1 MSNLSNHAFGHEPD
15 MYPSRQ
21 ARPRSYN
28 SNHPSGRAN
37 AFFNLLNPSIHH
49 NSLGAFPDID
59 SSSPGP
65 QNLASNRLSYSTP
78 QPEADPDFSN
88 TTMEDTP
95 SHLWGSREPL
105 PASSRAFSVGC
116 LDWPP
121 GSKRSPPFFMPS
133 YLQGSVYAR
142 KVENQYKTR
151 LEAKDSHIRASI
163 SNGMAGLAHN
173 GRTGIS
179 HRGAVDC
186 TAEQSAGLTIQSGIT
201 VGNLPSKWNQL
212 EKAPALQILTDGSE
226 VKYAIPKSST
236 DCDLEAAAV
245 RADNPIPPQCGIYYF
260 EITILSKKREETT
273 IGVGF
278 SSTKASLLRPA
289 GWEPESW
296 GYHGDDG
303 NVFSTQSNGRKY
315 GPPFTTGDII
325 GCGIN
330 FHAGSIFFTKN
341 GSNMG
346 FAFTDVKTS
355 GPIELY
361 PIVGLKK
368 HGEHI
373 KANFGQ
379 APFAFDIEGMYRD
392 YHKRLWN
399 EIETDLADGLAPGL
413 DETDLIQKLVLKY
426 LQHDGYVETAREFSQ
441 EVHQEKVNLCL
452 DPDAK
457 IEGPSIKDDEDATNR
472 QAIRRAVLEGDIDQ
486 ALDLTSKHYPY
497 VLKENHQVYFRLR
510 CRKFIEMARCAAE
523 TEIYGA
529 SISKRSNFDQRME
542 IDGAE
547 NGEGN
552 VDPDTA
558 DTMSADGEL
567 LVQDMLAYG
576 QELQEEFADDT
587 SKEVRAALEEAFA
600 LMAYS
605 NPLKV
610 KEMAGLMDQKG
621 RVAVA
626 EELNS
631 AILMSLGKCRRSV
644 LEEVWAQTSV
654 FLEMLSEGEEGSF
667 VSIRDVI
674 DQVPK

>member
-1 MSNLSNHAFGHEPD
+1 

-260 EITILSKKREETT
+260 EITILSKKREE
-273 IGVGF
+273 
-278 SSTKASLLRPA
+278 
-289 GWEPESW
+289 
-296 GYHGDDG
+296 
-303 NVFSTQSNGRKY
+303 
-315 GPPFTTGDII
+315 
-325 GCGIN
+325 
-330 FHAGSIFFTKN
+330 
-341 GSNMG
+341 
-346 FAFTDVKTS
+346 
-355 GPIELY
+355 
-361 PIVGLKK
+361 
-368 HGEHI
+368 
-373 KANFGQ
+373 
-379 APFAFDIEGMYRD
+379 
-392 YHKRLWN
+392 
-399 EIETDLADGLAPGL
+399 
-413 DETDLIQKLVLKY
+413 
-426 LQHDGYVETAREFSQ
+426 
-441 EVHQEKVNLCL
+441 
-452 DPDAK
+452 
-457 IEGPSIKDDEDATNR
+457 
-472 QAIRRAVLEGDIDQ
+472 
-486 ALDLTSKHYPY
+486 
-497 VLKENHQVYFRLR
+497 
-510 CRKFIEMARCAAE
+510 
-523 TEIYGA
+523 
-529 SISKRSNFDQRME
+529 
-542 IDGAE
+542 
-547 NGEGN
+547 
-552 VDPDTA
+552 
-558 DTMSADGEL
+558 
-567 LVQDMLAYG
+567 
-576 QELQEEFADDT
+576 
-587 SKEVRAALEEAFA
+587 
-600 LMAYS
+600 
-605 NPLKV
+605 
-610 KEMAGLMDQKG
+610 
-621 RVAVA
+621 
-626 EELNS
+626 
-631 AILMSLGKCRRSV
+631 
-644 LEEVWAQTSV
+644 
-654 FLEMLSEGEEGSF
+654 
-667 VSIRDVI
+667 
-674 DQVPK
+674 